1 MKNTKRKGDKYERH
15 VAMKMRLHGF
25 YSVQVLG
32 KSGDYGGD
40 IIARCFPFRSIIVQC
55 KSYKGKVG
63 VAAVQEVYAAQRYYN
78 TARAA
83 VATNSTFTKSAVIL
97 AKKCGVELWERY

>member
-1 MKNTKRKGDKYERH
+1 MKNTKRKGDRYERH

-40 IIARCFPFRSIIVQC
+40 IIARCFPFRSIIVE
-55 KSYKGKVG
+55 G
-63 VAAVQEVYAAQRYYN
+63 E
-78 TARAA
+78 
-83 VATNSTFTKSAVIL
+83 
-97 AKKCGVELWERY
+97 